1 MAPQPPPRSERPG
14 EAVARLDLL
23 TWCIPIVDK
32 GGHPM
37 TRFGLV
43 LLAATLI
50 LAGCASMQAATSAPI
65 DGLSA
70 LAGTWTGTVT
80 PGHWGVADPF
90 NLTITPDGQLTATW
104 DSNTA
109 WGTVTV
115 QDGRARFEMS
125 PTVHEGTIRLYQR
138 GSTREL
144 VLEDELQ
151 SLSARVVPVK

>member
-1 MAPQPPPRSERPG
+1 
-14 EAVARLDLL
+14 
-23 TWCIPIVDK
+23 
-32 GGHPM
+32 M
-37 TRFGLV
+37 TRLVSV
-43 LLAATLI
+43 LLAATI
-50 LAGCASMQAATSAPI
+50 VFSAGCASMQAGRSAPI
-65 DGLSA
+65 DGMSA

-80 PGHWGVADPF
+80 PGHWGVADQF
-90 NLTITPDGQLTATW
+90 NLTITPDGHLTATW

>member
-1 MAPQPPPRSERPG
+1 MGGAPKWSRF
-14 EAVARLDLL
+14 DLL
-23 TWCIPIVDK
+23 TPSVPMVDK
-32 GGHPM
+32 GGRRL
-37 TRFGLV
+37 TWLGSV
-43 LLAATLI
+43 WLAAAVVFV
-50 LAGCASMQAATSAPI
+50 AGCATMQAEPSAPI
-65 DGLSA
+65 DGMSA

-90 NLTITPDGQLTATW
+90 NLTITPDGHLTATW

-115 QDGRARFEMS
+115 QNGRARFEMS

-151 SLSARVVPVK
+151 SLNARVEPAR

>member
-1 MAPQPPPRSERPG
+1 
-14 EAVARLDLL
+14 
-23 TWCIPIVDK
+23 
-32 GGHPM
+32 M
-37 TRFGLV
+37 TRFGSI
-43 LLAATLI
+43 LLAAAVVFS
-50 LAGCASMQAATSAPI
+50 AGCASMQAGSAPI
-65 DGLSA
+65 DGMSA

-80 PGHWGVADPF
+80 PGHWGLADQF
-90 NLTITPDGQLTATW
+90 NLTITPDGHLTATW

-151 SLSARVVPVK
+151 SLSARVAPVK